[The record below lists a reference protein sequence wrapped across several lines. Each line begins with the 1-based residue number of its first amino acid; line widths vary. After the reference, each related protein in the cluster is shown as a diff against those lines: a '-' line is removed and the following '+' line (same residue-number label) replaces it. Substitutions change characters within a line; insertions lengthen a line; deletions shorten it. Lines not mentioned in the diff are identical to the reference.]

1 MPGSRKGKGRK
12 KAGGRSKRPVVV
24 MATGVFDI
32 LHTGHIFFLTE
43 ARKLGD
49 ELVVVVARDA
59 TAKRLKREPI
69 VPELL
74 RLELVRGLKPVDRA
88 VLGDVGDQYR
98 VVEEIKPD
106 IIALGHDQVHDEEKI
121 RKALA
126 QRGLVVRVVRL
137 PVMKHDLLATRR
149 IIDRIIKAYEEHKA
163 GIGCPPGA
171 GEDGVLEE
179 DRSGGSGGGGAGRGG
194 EGP

>member
-1 MPGSRKGKGRK
+1 MPGRKHVKGKGRP
-12 KAGGRSKRPVVV
+12 KRPVVV

-32 LHTGHIFFLTE
+32 LHTGHLFFLTE
-43 ARKLGD
+43 ARRLGD
-49 ELVVVVARDA
+49 ELVVVVARDVN
-59 TAKRLKREPI
+59 AKRLKREPI

-98 VVEEIKPD
+98 VVEEIRPD
-106 IIALGHDQVHDEEKI
+106 IIALGHDQAHDEEKI

-126 QRGLVVRVVRL
+126 QRGLRVKVVRL
-137 PVMKHDLLATRR
+137 PIMKHDLLATRR

-171 GEDGVLEE
+171 GEKGTGDD
-179 DRSGGSGGGGAGRGG
+179 DRSGGGREKGGSAR
-194 EGP
+194 